1 MDSTEQNGCPLIIEV
16 SKAGQSNENNCF
28 EVYQKCL
35 SMLYFSLL
43 RFVNKR
49 MSDSAYVI
57 TNVLYWN
64 ALERKVNKTDETEFQ
79 WCLRV
84 RNNKQA
90 EDVNLNV

>member
-1 MDSTEQNGCPLIIEV
+1 
-16 SKAGQSNENNCF
+16 
-28 EVYQKCL
+28 
-35 SMLYFSLL
+35 
-43 RFVNKR
+43 

-90 EDVNLNV
+90 EDVIRNV